1 MPDHI
6 IKGFCSILAMM
17 LLSGICNA
25 QDSAIKKKL
34 EQEYYLVSYDAM
46 NDRFVVYDN
55 AWNVGLCG
63 PDGTVFFSPGE
74 YEEVIVMPEYF
85 SVRKNGKYGA
95 LDMDGRLLVDF
106 KYKKVNKDAV
116 SGELV
121 AYDFDGNSHR
131 LGVFVKSHTTSQV
144 VDGKTVFKTEKK
156 ESDGT
161 VWIDVNVDNIHGI
174 ELPDGTVI
182 APAEYDYIRYS
193 DGGQCFIVEKNGKE
207 GAVGKNGAVL
217 VKPEY
222 SDLFCNNDYFYS
234 FVKDGVTRN
243 TGIRL
248 DGNADMKESAVYAVE
263 SKLFNEYHKAQLIG
277 PWHCF
282 IVEDQNGRKGICAL
296 DGRLLVPVRF
306 DNVCLM
312 DGNWF
317 SVDRNGKNGAWSVDG
332 RELIP
337 ADYDFVI
344 KQQGAFYTSTNGST
358 FEMYLDADG
367 KRVRPASGNSYGGLT
382 ETTVTQV
389 SEQKSERKSFFSSLM
404 DLVCTAAGSCYY
416 AALTPQIA
424 VCDNMAVP
432 GTIYTNTTVV
442 SSTSTSVNGYT
453 LAGNVNAYVVTTG
466 YGTSSASH
474 RSVRLH
480 TKNGNYYIHVGVP
493 YYAALRN
500 SQSSYFGFPVSQYA
514 YSVTTSNATYFF
526 NLRREKAS

>member
-1 MPDHI
+1 MSDHI
-6 IKGFCSILAMM
+6 IKGFWLVLAMM

-25 QDSAIKKKL
+25 QDSAVKKKL
-34 EQEYYLVSYDAM
+34 EREYYLVSYDAM
-46 NDRFVVYDN
+46 NDRYIVYNN

-63 PDGTVFFSPGE
+63 PDGTVLFSPGE
-74 YEEVIVMPEYF
+74 YEDVIVMPEYL
-85 SVRKNGKYGA
+85 SVRRGGKYGA
-95 LDMDGRLLVDF
+95 VDMDGKLLVDF

-174 ELPDGTVI
+174 ELPGGTVI
-182 APAEYDYIRYS
+182 APVEYDYIRYS

-207 GAVGKNGAVL
+207 GAVGKSGSVL

-234 FVKDGVTRN
+234 LVKDGVTRN

-248 DGNADMKESAVYAVE
+248 DGNTDMKESAVYAVE

-277 PWHCF
+277 PWNCF
-282 IVEDQNGRKGICAL
+282 IVEDRNGGKGICAL
-296 DGRLLVPVRF
+296 DGRLLVPVRY
-306 DNVCLM
+306 DNVYLM
-312 DGNWF
+312 DDNWF

-332 RELIP
+332 NELIP
-337 ADYDFVI
+337 TDYDSII
-344 KQQGAFYTSTNGST
+344 KQGGAFYTSVNGSP

-367 KRVRPASGNSYGGLT
+367 KRVRPASDHSYDGSM
-382 ETTVTQV
+382 ETTMTSV

-416 AALTPQIA
+416 AALTPQMA
-424 VCDNMAVP
+424 VSDNMAVP

-442 SSTSTSVNGYT
+442 SSTSTSVSGYT

-474 RSVRLH
+474 RSVGLH
-480 TKNGNYYIHVGVP
+480 TRNGKYYIHVGVP
-493 YYAALRN
+493 YYAAMRN

-526 NLRREKAS
+526 NL

>member
-6 IKGFCSILAMM
+6 IKGFCFVLAMM

-74 YEEVIVMPEYF
+74 YEDVIVMPEYF

-95 LDMDGRLLVDF
+95 VDMDGKILVDF

-131 LGVFVKSHTTSQV
+131 LGVFVKSHTISQV

-193 DGGQCFIVEKNGKE
+193 DGGQCFIVGKNGKE
-207 GAVGKNGAVL
+207 GAVGKNGVVL
-217 VKPEY
+217 VKSEY

-263 SKLFNEYHKAQLIG
+263 SELFNEYHKTRLIG

-312 DGNWF
+312 DDNWF

-337 ADYDFVI
+337 ADYDLVI

-367 KRVRPASGNSYGGLT
+367 KRVRPASDNNRNSSMEAT
-382 ETTVTQV
+382 MTQV
-389 SEQKSERKSFFSSLM
+389 TEQKSERKSFFSSLM

-416 AALTPQIA
+416 AALTPQMV

-480 TKNGNYYIHVGVP
+480 TRNGNYYIHVGVP

-526 NLRREKAS
+526 NL

>member
-1 MPDHI
+1 MPDYI
-6 IKGFCSILAMM
+6 IKGFLSVLAMM

-25 QDSAIKKKL
+25 QESDIKKKL
-34 EQEYYLVSYDAM
+34 EQEYYLVSYEAM
-46 NDRFVVYDN
+46 NDRYIVYDK

-63 PDGTVFFSPGE
+63 PDGTVIFSPGE
-74 YEEVIVMPEYF
+74 YEDVIVMPEYF

-95 LDMDGRLLVDF
+95 VDMDGKILVDF

-144 VDGKTVFKTEKK
+144 VDGRTVFKTEKK

-174 ELPDGTVI
+174 ELLDGTVI
-182 APAEYDYIRYS
+182 ALTEYDYIRYS
-193 DGGQCFIVEKNGKE
+193 DGGQCFIVEKSGKE
-207 GAVGKNGAVL
+207 GAVGKSGAVL

-222 SDLFCNNDYFYS
+222 SGLFCHNDYFYS
-234 FVKDGVTRN
+234 FVKEGVTRN

-248 DGNADMKESAVYAVE
+248 DGNADMKESAVYAIE

-277 PWHCF
+277 PWNCF
-282 IVEDQNGRKGICAL
+282 IVEDQNGSKGICAL
-296 DGRLLVPVRF
+296 DGHLLVPVRF

-312 DGNWF
+312 DDRWF
-317 SVDRNGKNGAWSVDG
+317 SVDRKGKYGAWSVDG

-337 ADYDFVI
+337 ANYDFVI
-344 KQQGAFYTSTNGST
+344 KQQGAFYTSTNGSS

-367 KRVRPASGNSYGGLT
+367 KRVRPASDNGYNSST
-382 ETTVTQV
+382 EAIMTQV
-389 SEQKSERKSFFSSLM
+389 TEQKSERKSFFSSLM
-404 DLVCTAAGSCYY
+404 DLVYTAAGSCYY
-416 AALTPQIA
+416 VALTPQMV
-424 VCDNMAVP
+424 VCDNMVAIP
-432 GTIYTNTTVV
+432 GTIYTNSTVV

-453 LAGNVNAYVVTTG
+453 LAGKVNAYVVTTG

-474 RSVRLH
+474 RSVSLH
-480 TKNGNYYIHVGVP
+480 TRNGNYYIHVGVP

-500 SQSSYFGFPVSQYA
+500 YQSSYFGFPVSQFA

-526 NLRREKAS
+526 NL

>member
-1 MPDHI
+1 M
-6 IKGFCSILAMM
+6 IKGFRLVLAMM

-25 QDSAIKKKL
+25 QDSDVKKKL
-34 EQEYYLVSYDAM
+34 EREHYLVSYDAK
-46 NDRFVVYDN
+46 NDRFIVYDN

-63 PDGTVFFSPGE
+63 PDGTVIFSPGE
-74 YEEVIVMPEYF
+74 YEDVIVMPEYF
-85 SVRKNGKYGA
+85 SVRRGGKYGA
-95 LDMDGRLLVDF
+95 VDMDGKVLVDF
-106 KYKKVNKDAV
+106 EYKKVSSDAV

-182 APAEYDYIRYS
+182 ASAEYDYIRYS

-207 GAVGKNGAVL
+207 GAVGKSGSVL

-222 SDLFCNNDYFYS
+222 SDLFCNNGYFYS
-234 FVKDGVTRN
+234 FVKEGVTRN

-248 DGNADMKESAVYAVE
+248 DGNADMKESTVYAIE

-277 PWHCF
+277 PWNCF
-282 IVEDQNGRKGICAL
+282 IVEDRNSRKGICAL
-296 DGRLLVPVRF
+296 DGRLLVPVRY
-306 DNVCLM
+306 DNVYLM
-312 DGNWF
+312 DDNWF

-332 RELIP
+332 NELIP
-337 ADYDFVI
+337 TDYDSII
-344 KQQGAFYTSTNGST
+344 KQGGAFYTSVNGSS
-358 FEMYLDADG
+358 FEMYQDADG
-367 KRVRPASGNSYGGLT
+367 KRVRPASDHSYDGSM
-382 ETTVTQV
+382 ETTMTSV

-416 AALTPQIA
+416 AALTPQMA
-424 VCDNMAVP
+424 VSDNMAVP

-442 SSTSTSVNGYT
+442 SSTSTSVSGYT

-474 RSVRLH
+474 RSVGLH
-480 TKNGNYYIHVGVP
+480 TRNGKYYIHVGVP
-493 YYAALRN
+493 YYAAMRN

-526 NLRREKAS
+526 NL

>member
-1 MPDHI
+1 MSDHM
-6 IKGFCSILAMM
+6 IKGFRLVLAMM

-25 QDSAIKKKL
+25 QDSDVKKKL
-34 EQEYYLVSYDAM
+34 EREHYLVSYDAM
-46 NDRFVVYDN
+46 NDRFIVYDN
-55 AWNVGLCG
+55 AWNVGLCR
-63 PDGTVFFSPGE
+63 PDGTVIFSPGE
-74 YEEVIVMPEYF
+74 YEDVIVMPEYF
-85 SVRKNGKYGA
+85 SVRRGGKYGA
-95 LDMDGRLLVDF
+95 VDMDGKVLVDF
-106 KYKKVNKDAV
+106 EYKKVSSDAV

-182 APAEYDYIRYS
+182 ASTEYDYIRYS

-207 GAVGKNGAVL
+207 GAVGKSGSVL

-222 SDLFCNNDYFYS
+222 SDLFCNNGYFYS
-234 FVKDGVTRN
+234 FVKEGVTRN

-248 DGNADMKESAVYAVE
+248 DGNADMKESTVYAVE

-277 PWHCF
+277 PWNCF
-282 IVEDQNGRKGICAL
+282 IVEDRNSRKGICAL
-296 DGRLLVPVRF
+296 DGRLLVPVRY
-306 DNVCLM
+306 DNVYLM
-312 DGNWF
+312 DDNWF

-332 RELIP
+332 NELIP
-337 ADYDFVI
+337 TDYDSII
-344 KQQGAFYTSTNGST
+344 KQGGAFYTSVNGSS

-367 KRVRPASGNSYGGLT
+367 KRVRPASDHSYDGSM
-382 ETTVTQV
+382 ETTMTSV

-416 AALTPQIA
+416 AALTPQMA
-424 VCDNMAVP
+424 VSDNMAVP

-442 SSTSTSVNGYT
+442 SSTSTSVSGYA

-474 RSVRLH
+474 RSVGLH
-480 TKNGNYYIHVGVP
+480 TRNGKYYIHVGVP
-493 YYAALRN
+493 YYAAMRN

-526 NLRREKAS
+526 NL

>member
-74 YEEVIVMPEYF
+74 YEDVIVMPEYF

-317 SVDRNGKNGAWSVDG
+317 SVDRNGENGAWSVDG

>member
-74 YEEVIVMPEYF
+74 YEDVIVMPEYF

>member
-1 MPDHI
+1 MSDHI
-6 IKGFCSILAMM
+6 IKGFWLVLAMM

-25 QDSAIKKKL
+25 QDSAVKKKL
-34 EQEYYLVSYDAM
+34 EREYYLVSYDAM
-46 NDRFVVYDN
+46 NDRYIVYNN

-63 PDGTVFFSPGE
+63 PDGTVLFSPGE
-74 YEEVIVMPEYF
+74 YEDVIVMPEYL
-85 SVRKNGKYGA
+85 SVRRGGKYGA
-95 LDMDGRLLVDF
+95 VDMDGNLLVDF

-182 APAEYDYIRYS
+182 APVEYDYIRYS

-207 GAVGKNGAVL
+207 GAVGKSGSVL

-234 FVKDGVTRN
+234 LVKDGVTRN

-248 DGNADMKESAVYAVE
+248 DGNTDMKESAVYAVE
-263 SKLFNEYHKAQLIG
+263 SKLFNEYHKAWLIG
-277 PWHCF
+277 PWNCF
-282 IVEDQNGRKGICAL
+282 IVEDRNGGKGICAL
-296 DGRLLVPVRF
+296 DGRLLVPVRY

-312 DGNWF
+312 GDNWF

-332 RELIP
+332 IELIP
-337 ADYDFVI
+337 TDYDFII
-344 KQQGAFYTSTNGST
+344 KQNGAFYTSVNGSS

-367 KRVRPASGNSYGGLT
+367 NRVRPDSDNSYGGSM
-382 ETTVTQV
+382 ETTMTSV

-416 AALTPQIA
+416 ATLTPQMA
-424 VCDNMAVP
+424 VSDNMAIP
-432 GTIYTNTTVV
+432 GTIYTSTTVV

-453 LAGNVNAYVVTTG
+453 LAGSVNAYVVTTG
-466 YGTSSASH
+466 YGTSSASR
-474 RSVRLH
+474 RSVSLH
-480 TKNGNYYIHVGVP
+480 TRNGNYYIHVGVP
-493 YYAALRN
+493 YYAAMRN

-526 NLRREKAS
+526 NL

>member
-74 YEEVIVMPEYF
+74 YEDVIVMPEYF

-95 LDMDGRLLVDF
+95 LNMDGRLLVDF

-131 LGVFVKSHTTSQV
+131 FGVFVKSHTTSQV

>member
-74 YEEVIVMPEYF
+74 YEDVIVMPEYF

-193 DGGQCFIVEKNGKE
+193 DGGQCFIAEKNGKE